1 MQLRLLRAE
10 ADTKNPISEAPS
22 PNPQAPSSSAP
33 RRRRSRRI
41 ESATVA
47 SRSPSLT
54 SERPPASACR
64 IRSNALKWRRRHRHR
79 RWTRVSGD
87 KSHCGLLLPA
97 NQRLLMMNPTSF
109 PRSNWHFDFL
119 FSFLKFFYWF
129 LVCVCVQIW
138 NFGWVLRSLGY
149 FGFIAPSETVDS
161 NLYFNQFKDWIF
173 NWQVPFN
180 SSRFFMLIFYVL
192 C

>member
-54 SERPPASACR
+54 SERPPASACK
-64 IRSNALKWRRRHRHR
+64 IRSNALKRRRHRCR
-79 RWTRVSGD
+79 RRRRSAKVSGGR
-87 KSHCGLLLPA
+87 SHWGLLLPV
-97 NQRLLMMNPTSF
+97 NPWLLKMNPLIF
-109 PRSNWHFDFL
+109 PKSNSHFDF
-119 FSFLKFFYWF
+119 FLILIFFIFFIDF
-129 LVCVCVQIW
+129 LCVCADMKFW
-138 NFGWVLRSLGY
+138 MSSS
-149 FGFIAPSETVDS
+149 IAWILWFHCTV
-161 NLYFNQFKDWIF
+161 
-173 NWQVPFN
+173 
-180 SSRFFMLIFYVL
+180 
-192 C
+192 

>member
-33 RRRRSRRI
+33 RRRRSRRS

-129 LVCVCVQIW
+129 LVCVCVCRYEILDE
-138 NFGWVLRSLGY
+138 FFDRLDTLVSLHRLKRWTPT
-149 FGFIAPSETVDS
+149 FTSI
-161 NLYFNQFKDWIF
+161 
-173 NWQVPFN
+173 
-180 SSRFFMLIFYVL
+180 SSRIESLTDRYHSIHLGFL